1 MTGII
6 NLIRLTHPTATNE
19 VLEAESALY
28 EAQDFLLSQ
37 LRNDDTFNEYS
48 DEVLWNCIKEI
59 TNN

>member
-1 MTGII
+1 MTDII
-6 NLIRLTHPTATNE
+6 NLIRLTHPTATSE
-19 VLEAESALY
+19 VLESEQALY
-28 EAQDFLLSQ
+28 EAQNFLLSQ

>member
-1 MTGII
+1 MTDII
-6 NLIRLTHPTATNE
+6 NLIRLTHPTATSE
-19 VLEAESALY
+19 VLEAEQALY
-28 EAQDFLLSQ
+28 EAQNFLLSQ